1 MDLIATVRRYL
12 DAIAAGATGGELT
25 EFFTED
31 ALQIELPNKLNP
43 NGGRSD
49 LPTILARAE
58 QGKTMLASQRY
69 DIVSVIAQDERV
81 AVEAL
86 WEGVLATPAGSLEPG
101 NRMRA
106 HFAMFFQFR
115 DGRIA
120 MQRNYDCF
128 EPF

>member
-1 MDLIATVRRYL
+1 MDLIAIVRRYL
-12 DAIAAGATGGELT
+12 DAIAAGATGAELA
-25 EFFTED
+25 EYFTED
-31 ALQIELPNKLNP
+31 ALQIEFPNKLNP

-49 LPTILARAE
+49 LPTLLARAE
-58 QGKTMLASQRY
+58 QGKTVLTSQRY
-69 DIVSVIAQDERV
+69 DIESVIAEGEHV

-86 WEGVLATPAGSLEPG
+86 WEGVLANPIGSLKAG
-101 NRMRA
+101 DRMRA

-120 MQRNYDCF
+120 AQRNYDCF